1 MSQLNENEY
10 ASYYRPYIM
19 TMVENG
25 KGLIENMND
34 SLKDILSTLNKIPE
48 TKQLYKY
55 ADGKWTIKEL
65 VQHIIDTERVFA
77 YRTLRFARKDS
88 TDLPGF
94 DQDAFNVTA
103 NANSRNFKELLEELF
118 LVRKS
123 SISLFK
129 SFDSETLKAIGTV
142 SGSEMSV
149 RAIGY
154 IISGHSL
161 HHLKVLKER
170 YLQ

>member
-10 ASYYRPYIM
+10 GSYYRPYII

-34 SLKDILSTLNKIPE
+34 SLKDILNTLNKIPE

-65 VQHIIDTERVFA
+65 VQHIIDTERVFS
-77 YRTLRFARKDS
+77 YRALRFARKDS

-94 DQDAFNVTA
+94 DQDEFNVMA

-129 SFDSETLKAIGTV
+129 SIDSETLKAIGTA